1 MGEAVEVLLEI
12 RGLHKS
18 FEDRKVLQQINLDVT
33 KGEVVV
39 VLGPSGCGK
48 STLLRCLN
56 GLEPV
61 QSGDI
66 RYRGQ
71 DLTDKKVNW
80 REVRQH
86 IGMVFQNY
94 ELFPHMTVLENI
106 LLEAA

>member
-80 REVRQH
+80 RGGAAAYRNGVP
-86 IGMVFQNY
+86 
-94 ELFPHMTVLENI
+94 ELRIVSAYDGLRKYIARP
-106 LLEAA
+106 A